1 MNTVTSIKGLLT
13 KSFNFAVD
21 RNYIPASPA
30 VNLVIPKN
38 KQPDRPTRFKQHI
51 FLEKDQVDKIFERF
65 PKGTSSFIPLKI
77 AYHTGMRPGEVFGL
91 IWDDIDFVNKTITV
105 NRQVQ
110 WYAGKRTEEE
120 KKRTN
125 GTSES
130 NGYWYFCE
138 PKYKSYRTIDID
150 DTLLDILKKSL
161 GKTSM
166 RKLLLK
172 GGDLQVL
179 QFNTEDMKKVEKMAK
194 KYGILYSVLPD
205 CNRKDGL
212 SEVIFHTEAVPRV
225 NMMIQKLKFG
235 KIATFDDY
243 LKNGD
248 EKSLGKLMDFLKKQQ
263 GNEKSH
269 TIEGDKV
276 NSAIDG
282 LIEKVGM
289 FAMEK
294 KAISVDQ
301 VKENFS
307 INGEQAESV
316 IRQLETIGVL
326 GSKNEDGTHT
336 VMMDKDAF
344 INRVRGYQDL
354 AERMRAVAA
363 SKNANLSDV
372 TISKK
377 LIIEENDHAVK
388 TRVPGT
394 WGEEAKYVWLRKEN
408 IMEIHGGKTMLTF
421 LDSNKD
427 YKLYDEQN
435 RVVTTQKGTEL
446 YTHYDKVESSVR
458 ERYEKVQKQQK
469 KTTQKKTVTTK
480 KAR

>member
-1 MNTVTSIKGLLT
+1 MKVGSG
-13 KSFNFAVD
+13 
-21 RNYIPASPA
+21 
-30 VNLVIPKN
+30 
-38 KQPDRPTRFKQHI
+38 
-51 FLEKDQVDKIFERF
+51 
-65 PKGTSSFIPLKI
+65 GI
-77 AYHTGMRPGEVFGL
+77 AAMQKA
-91 IWDDIDFVNKTITV
+91 IDFLKGMLDYEKT
-105 NRQVQ
+105 
-110 WYAGKRTEEE
+110 
-120 KKRTN
+120 
-125 GTSES
+125 
-130 NGYWYFCE
+130 
-138 PKYKSYRTIDID
+138 
-150 DTLLDILKKSL
+150 L

-179 QFNTEDMKKVEKMAK
+179 QFNTQDMKKVEKMAK
-194 KYGILYSVLPD
+194 KYGILYSVFPD

-307 INGEQAESV
+307 INGEQAENV
-316 IRQLETIGVL
+316 IKQLETIGVL
-326 GSKNEDGTHT
+326 GSRNEDGTHA

-344 INRVRGYQDL
+344 INRVRGYQCL
-354 AERMRAVAA
+354 AERMRAVSA
-363 SKNANLSDV
+363 SKNLNLSDV

-377 LIIEENDHAVK
+377 LIVAENEHAVK

-394 WGEEAKYVWLRKEN
+394 WGENARFVWLNKEN
-408 IMEIHGGKTMLTF
+408 IMDIHNGKTMLTF
-421 LDSNKD
+421 IDSEKN
-427 YKLYDEQN
+427 YKMYDDSN
-435 RVVTTQKGTEL
+435 RVVETRRGEEL
-446 YTHYDKVESSVR
+446 YTHYDKVESTVR
-458 ERYEKVQKQQK
+458 ERYEKTRTESKDTTRTK
-469 KTTQKKTVTTK
+469 TPEGTTKTTTTK
-480 KAR
+480 TTTTRKR

>member
-1 MNTVTSIKGLLT
+1 MAEEIQE
-13 KSFNFAVD
+13 AVQIIRVAYD
-21 RNYIPASPA
+21 GI
-30 VNLVIPKN
+30 
-38 KQPDRPTRFKQHI
+38 
-51 FLEKDQVDKIFERF
+51 E
-65 PKGTSSFIPLKI
+65 I
-77 AYHTGMRPGEVFGL
+77 AMKVGSGGIAAMQKA
-91 IWDDIDFVNKTITV
+91 IDFLK
-105 NRQVQ
+105 
-110 WYAGKRTEEE
+110 GM
-120 KKRTN
+120 
-125 GTSES
+125 
-130 NGYWYFCE
+130 
-138 PKYKSYRTIDID
+138 
-150 DTLLDILKKSL
+150 LDYEKSL

-166 RKLLLK
+166 RKLILK

-269 TIEGDKV
+269 TIEGDRV
-276 NSAIDG
+276 NTAIDG
-282 LIEKVGM
+282 LIEKV
-289 FAMEK
+289 ECLQWK
-294 KAISVDQ
+294 RKLSVWIRSRRISVSMVSRLKVLSNSLRQ
-301 VKENFS
+301 
-307 INGEQAESV
+307 SV
-316 IRQLETIGVL
+316 CLAAR
-326 GSKNEDGTHT
+326 NEDGTHT

-394 WGEEAKYVWLRKEN
+394 WGEEARYVWLRKEN

-421 LDSNKD
+421 LDSTKD

>member
-1 MNTVTSIKGLLT
+1 MEENREPLSAIAIEKKLQLLRNKHFSEDTIALVKSDYEYGL
-13 KSFNFAVD
+13 K
-21 RNYIPASPA
+21 
-30 VNLVIPKN
+30 
-38 KQPDRPTRFKQHI
+38 
-51 FLEKDQVDKIFERF
+51 
-65 PKGTSSFIPLKI
+65 
-77 AYHTGMRPGEVFGL
+77 
-91 IWDDIDFVNKTITV
+91 
-105 NRQVQ
+105 
-110 WYAGKRTEEE
+110 EEE
-120 KKRTN
+120 ISLYLN
-125 GTSES
+125 
-130 NGYWYFCE
+130 
-138 PKYKSYRTIDID
+138 KSYDIEQMKILSECLHKDVPKDMIDI
-150 DTLLDILKKSL
+150 IK
-161 GKTSM
+161 
-166 RKLLLK
+166 
-172 GGDLQVL
+172 
-179 QFNTEDMKKVEKMAK
+179 NTK
-194 KYGILYSVLPD
+194 YSVHQMQVSLEFYEKGVPVQTI
-205 CNRKDGL
+205 K
-212 SEVIFHTEAVPRV
+212 EV
-225 NMMIQKLKFG
+225 MDKG
-235 KIATFDDY
+235 
-243 LKNGD
+243 
-248 EKSLGKLMDFLKKQQ
+248 EKPITMRRLYEEVLEQLNKVKKQIP
-263 GNEKSH
+263 EESEYVK
-269 TIEGDKV
+269 
-276 NSAIDG
+276 A
-282 LIEKVGM
+282 LM

-421 LDSNKD
+421 LDSTKD

-469 KTTQKKTVTTK
+469 KTAQKKTVTTK

>member
-1 MNTVTSIKGLLT
+1 MAEEIQE
-13 KSFNFAVD
+13 AVQIIRVAYD
-21 RNYIPASPA
+21 GI
-30 VNLVIPKN
+30 
-38 KQPDRPTRFKQHI
+38 
-51 FLEKDQVDKIFERF
+51 E
-65 PKGTSSFIPLKI
+65 I
-77 AYHTGMRPGEVFGL
+77 AMKVGSGGIAAMQKA
-91 IWDDIDFVNKTITV
+91 IDFLK
-105 NRQVQ
+105 
-110 WYAGKRTEEE
+110 GM
-120 KKRTN
+120 
-125 GTSES
+125 
-130 NGYWYFCE
+130 
-138 PKYKSYRTIDID
+138 
-150 DTLLDILKKSL
+150 LDYEKSL

-166 RKLLLK
+166 RKLILK

-248 EKSLGKLMDFLKKQQ
+248 EKSLGK
-263 GNEKSH
+263 
-269 TIEGDKV
+269 
-276 NSAIDG
+276 
-282 LIEKVGM
+282 
-289 FAMEK
+289 
-294 KAISVDQ
+294 
-301 VKENFS
+301 ENFS

-316 IRQLETIGVL
+316 IKQLETIGVL
-326 GSKNEDGTHT
+326 GSKKEDGTHA

-388 TRVPGT
+388 TRIPGT
-394 WGEEAKYVWLRKEN
+394 WGDEARYVWLRKEN
-408 IMEIHGGKTMLTF
+408 IMDIHNGKTMLTF

-427 YKLYDEQN
+427 YKLYDSQN

-446 YTHYDKVESSVR
+446 YTHYDKVEASVR

-469 KTTQKKTVTTK
+469 KTTQQKTVTTK